1 MKEQKK
7 IKEYSNGELTIVW
20 EPAICSHSEVC
31 INCLP
36 EVYNPYGKP
45 WITIE
50 KATSKQLQEQISKC
64 PSGALSYYMNSE
76 ANLNTQNSETEISIM
91 PNGPLVVSGDITIKD
106 ANGNSESKS
115 NKTAFCRC
123 GASSNKPY
131 CDGVHTKI
139 GFKG

>member
-1 MKEQKK
+1 MKEPKK

-50 KATSKQLQEQISKC
+50 KATTDQLKEQLGKC
-64 PSGALSYYMNSE
+64 PSGALSFYMNDDAASLPE
-76 ANLNTQNSETEISIM
+76 ISETEINIM
-91 PNGPLVVSGDITIKD
+91 PNGPLVITGNITVKD
-106 ANGNSESKS
+106 AEGNSISKTK
-115 NKTAFCRC
+115 KTAFCRC
-123 GASSNKPY
+123 GGSSNKPY
-131 CDGVHTKI
+131 CDGSHAKI
-139 GFKG
+139 GFEG

>member
-1 MKEQKK
+1 MTVKK
-7 IKEYSNGELTIVW
+7 KTKEYTNGELTIVW

-50 KATSKQLQEQISKC
+50 KATTEQLKEQLNKC
-64 PSGALSYYMNSE
+64 PSGALSYFINNDEKNTETSE
-76 ANLNTQNSETEISIM
+76 VKVEVK
-91 PNGPLVVSGDITIKD
+91 PNGPLIITGDIEVVD
-106 ANGNSESKS
+106 QSGNSETKN

-123 GASSNKPY
+123 GGSSNKPY
-131 CDGVHTKI
+131 CDGTHAKN
-139 GFKG
+139 GFEG

>member
-1 MKEQKK
+1 MASKGKT
-7 IKEYSNGELTIVW
+7 KEYTNGELTIVW
-20 EPAICSHSEVC
+20 EPGICSHSEVC

-50 KATSKQLQEQISKC
+50 KASTNQLIEQLNKC
-64 PSGALSYYMNSE
+64 PSGALSYYMNDRGKSV
-76 ANLNTQNSETEISIM
+76 ATTKETEINVM
-91 PNGPLVVSGDITIKD
+91 PDGPLVVGGSIKVID
-106 ANGNSESKS
+106 SEGNSISKT

-123 GASSNKPY
+123 GGSGNKPY
-131 CDGVHTKI
+131 CDGTHAKI

>member
-1 MKEQKK
+1 MTAKK
-7 IKEYSNGELTIVW
+7 TKEYSNKELTIVW
-20 EPAICSHSEVC
+20 EPEICSHSEVC

-50 KATSKQLQEQISKC
+50 NATTEQLKDQIGKC
-64 PSGALSYYMNSE
+64 PSGALSYYMKAETSTTTKTN
-76 ANLNTQNSETEISIM
+76 TEINIM
-91 PNGPLVVSGDITIKD
+91 PNGPMVVSGNIRVLGSD
-106 ANGNSESKS
+106 GNSETKT

-131 CDGVHTKI
+131 CDGSHAKI
-139 GFKG
+139 GFEG

>member
-1 MKEQKK
+1 MAVKK
-7 IKEYSNGELTIVW
+7 KTKEYSNGELTIVW

-50 KATSKQLQEQISKC
+50 KATTEQLKEQLGKC
-64 PSGALSYYMNSE
+64 PSGALSYYMNAKENKTE
-76 ANLNTQNSETEISIM
+76 AGQTQIRVM
-91 PNGPLVVSGDITIKD
+91 PNGPLVITGAIEVTGSDGTIEKR
-106 ANGNSESKS
+106 SK
-115 NKTAFCRC
+115 KTSFCRC

-131 CDGVHTKI
+131 CDGAHKKNE
-139 GFKG
+139 FKG